1 MARIKTEDVAPGLT
15 DVWRLW
21 RHCLC
26 RFGWY
31 PLFVAP
37 LVTCACFL
45 DLYSSTGCDFIR
57 LDIGFTPIN
66 EIWPEPN
73 AKLGLFSFESSEI
86 DRNRWKRSFNKGC
99 RSYTANFE
107 EFFIAADQT
116 WQISRIMAY
125 ISGCS
130 GLVAVATSWL
140 LTITPL
146 PASFFWP
153 GLLLPACI
161 LSMLTG
167 SAKFLF
173 FDTQICIEKIWFAEE
188 TETPVAP
195 ESCALGESAVYAI
208 AAVSAYFMCTILV
221 CSRSPTKRK
230 LDENF
235 GKRRDETA
243 GGTVDSLM
251 DIARNEP
258 GRDTHTNTEILT
270 TNLGIQKKHVAIENG
285 MDTSS
290 VQKIVAYTKEQRLLN
305 DQSHVRAPSELTWS
319 TGAPIGLS
327 FDEKSKSLPVMSP
340 PTETSTENNRTG
352 AYMEWGAYGQPIVL
366 TVNESAMSQSD
377 GSSQDSRISPLP
389 SSARWS
395 TPTPPRNGRK
405 RTSANTRYA
414 AQSREGGDAASVS
427 SRISKISFAETRVS
441 EDSSHEKQTISGRN
455 SVSSS
460 IRSTPSVVAIPRRN
474 HYITSSPL
482 RSIGSLHSS
491 PIIQRTKY
499 ARREDRNDIF
509 LGSHKIDSK
518 RDKVELLPPLEET
531 TSPRSQ
537 DDHGDLINKCVQD
550 LKRSFGTL

>member
-1 MARIKTEDVAPGLT
+1 
-15 DVWRLW
+15 
-21 RHCLC
+21 
-26 RFGWY
+26 GWY

-37 LVTCACFL
+37 LVTCCCFL

-57 LDIGFTPIN
+57 LNIGFTPIN

-73 AKLGLFSFESSEI
+73 TKLGLFTFDSGEI

-99 RSYTANFE
+99 RPYTSNFE
-107 EFFIAADQT
+107 EFFITTDRT

-130 GLVAVATSWL
+130 SLIAVTTSWL

-173 FDTQICIEKIWFAEE
+173 FDTQICSEKLWFAEE

-195 ESCALGESAVYAI
+195 ESCELGESAVYAI
-208 AAVSAYFMCTILV
+208 AAISAYFLCILLV
-221 CSRSPTKRK
+221 CFRSPTKRK
-230 LDENF
+230 LDENY

-243 GGTVDSLM
+243 GGTVDSMM
-251 DIARNEP
+251 DTARDGP
-258 GRDTHTNTEILT
+258 GRDVHTNTEIVT
-270 TNLGIQKKHVAIENG
+270 TNLGIQKKDVAI
-285 MDTSS
+285 DR
-290 VQKIVAYTKEQRLLN
+290 EQRLLKE
-305 DQSHVRAPSELTWS
+305 QAHARAPSELTWS

-327 FDEKSKSLPVMSP
+327 FDDKSKTLPIMSP
-340 PTETSTENNRTG
+340 PTESISEKSRKG
-352 AYMEWGAYGQPIVL
+352 ADVEWGAYGQPIAL
-366 TVNESAMSQSD
+366 TINESGMSYSD
-377 GSSQDSRISPLP
+377 GSSQDSRKSPLP
-389 SSARWS
+389 SSARWN
-395 TPTPPRNGRK
+395 TPTPPRNSRK
-405 RTSANTRYA
+405 RTPANTRYA
-414 AQSREGGDAASVS
+414 PQNREGGDAASVS
-427 SRISKISFAETRVS
+427 SRISKISFAETHVS
-441 EDSSHEKQTISGRN
+441 EDSSHEKQTISGRH

-474 HYITSSPL
+474 HYGASSP
-482 RSIGSLHSS
+482 
-491 PIIQRTKY
+491 RTKY
-499 ARREDRNDIF
+499 NRREDRNDNF
-509 LGSHKIDSK
+509 LEQHKIDSK
-518 RDKVELLPPLEET
+518 RDRVEMLPPLEET

-537 DDHGDLINKCVQD
+537 EDHGDLINKCVQD

>member
-1 MARIKTEDVAPGLT
+1 M
-15 DVWRLW
+15 
-21 RHCLC
+21 
-26 RFGWY
+26 
-31 PLFVAP
+31 AP

-73 AKLGLFSFESSEI
+73 AKLGLFSFESGEI

-107 EFFIAADQT
+107 EFFVTTDQT

-130 GLVAVATSWL
+130 SLVAVVRVEVIFDGLHYRFLAWHDRMDSISLSFDYMHQTTSWL
-140 LTITPL
+140 MTITPL

-173 FDTQICIEKIWFAEE
+173 FDTEICIEKIWFAEE

-195 ESCALGESAVYAI
+195 ESCAIGESAVYAI
-208 AAVSAYFMCTILV
+208 AAVSAYFLCTILV
-221 CSRSPTKRK
+221 CFRSPTKRK

-258 GRDTHTNTEILT
+258 ERDIHFNTEILT
-270 TNLGIQKKHVAIENG
+270 TNLGIQKKDAAIGNG
-285 MDTSS
+285 METSS
-290 VQKIVAYTKEQRLLN
+290 VQKFIAHTKEQRLLK

-340 PTETSTENNRTG
+340 PTEIGTENNRTG
-352 AYMEWGAYGQPIVL
+352 ADVEWGAYGQPIVL
-366 TVNESAMSQSD
+366 AVNESARSHSD
-377 GSSQDSRISPLP
+377 GSSQESRKSPLP

-405 RTSANTRYA
+405 RNPANTRHT
-414 AQSREGGDAASVS
+414 AQNREGGDAASVS
-427 SRISKISFAETRVS
+427 SRISKISFAETHVS
-441 EDSSHEKQTISGRN
+441 EDSSHEKQTISGRH

-474 HYITSSPL
+474 HYVTSSPL
-482 RSIGSLHSS
+482 RSIGSSHSS
-491 PIIQRTKY
+491 PVIHRTKY
-499 ARREDRNDIF
+499 TRREDRNDIF
-509 LGSHKIDSK
+509 LESHKIDSK
-518 RDKVELLPPLEET
+518 RDKVELLPPLEES

-537 DDHGDLINKCVQD
+537 EDHGDLINKCVQD